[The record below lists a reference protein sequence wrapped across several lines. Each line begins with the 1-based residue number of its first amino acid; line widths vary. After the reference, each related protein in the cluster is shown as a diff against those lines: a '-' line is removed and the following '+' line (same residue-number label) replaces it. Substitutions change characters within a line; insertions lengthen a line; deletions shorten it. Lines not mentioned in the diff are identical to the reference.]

1 MYEVVGIQAYSKKR
15 TDGTVSNGTILH
27 LAFNDDKI
35 EGIGVEQIF
44 CNHQYVDV
52 PALRLKD
59 KVELRYNRYGKIA
72 SVDKV

>member
-15 TDGTVSNGTILH
+15 ADGSVSTGTILH
-27 LAFNDDKI
+27 LAFEDKNI
-35 EGIGVEQIF
+35 QGIGVEQVF
-44 CNHQYVDV
+44 CNHKYVDV
-52 PALRLKD
+52 PALQLKD